1 MRGPLAKS
9 TTASGAMMGMWSRVA
24 PCPSMPCVCSD
35 PPAMWE
41 IVFEKK
47 SFILHL
53 PAKKRT
59 DFRTPCAGQTCSWI
73 YLAVF
78 LLGGGFNERPS
89 PAVTPRLAL
98 KRAVPACFNR
108 PTPPSMF
115 CAVKAFQRKGGKKLP
130 ANFYFLF
137 LTAKHHRQ
145 LTEREHRVTRGTRDS
160 GGGGECV
167 RVCVGGVG
175 KLCNFTAS
183 FHINIS

>member
-1 MRGPLAKS
+1 MMERWQTSVTLTVRYRGKNTHKKTQNIDKTSSRMRGPLAKS

-35 PPAMWE
+35 TLAMWE
-41 IVFEKK
+41 IVFKKK

-59 DFRTPCAGQTCSWI
+59 DFRTPCADQTCSWI

-115 CAVKAFQRKGGKKLP
+115 CAVKAFQRKGGKKTTCKLLFFIFNSKASP
-130 ANFYFLF
+130 AAN
-137 LTAKHHRQ
+137 
-145 LTEREHRVTRGTRDS
+145 
-160 GGGGECV
+160 
-167 RVCVGGVG
+167 
-175 KLCNFTAS
+175 
-183 FHINIS
+183 